1 MSDQR
6 WEDLYHTGPGTL
18 AGAYLRMFWQPV
30 YRGKDLAIG
39 QAVPIR
45 IMSEDFTLYRGST
58 GTPHVVS
65 PRCAH
70 RGTQLSLG
78 WVEGDCIRCFYHG
91 WKYEASGQC
100 VEQPGEEESFATKIR
115 IRTYP
120 TQEYLG
126 LIFAYLGDGQAPAL
140 PRYSDL
146 EEEGIID
153 PVPRQDWPCNYF
165 NRLDNAGDPV
175 HVPFVHRESR
185 RRMGIPESV
194 PSKFTA
200 EESECGIK
208 LSKISPKGVLEV
220 RHFVMPNINHL
231 PGRVRTGGGAAL
243 PDREGWMNPS
253 LQRVSEEDKGGVRVD
268 RLLWRVPIDDE
279 HCASIGTN
287 FIPLTGD
294 AAKEYEENQAS
305 RQPAKGSNDLSDV
318 ELGESVLA
326 GKLRIQDLKLS
337 QHYKLISVEDYAAQ
351 VGQGRIVDHTNYHLG
366 RNDVAVILL
375 RRLWERELK
384 ALAEGRTLKEWKLPR
399 TFRIEPTTNLESTVT
414 ST

>member
-1 MSDQR
+1 MSDER
-6 WEDLYHTGPGTL
+6 WQDLYHTGPGTL
-18 AGAYLRMFWQPV
+18 AGKYLRMFWQPV
-30 YRGKDLAIG
+30 YRAKDLGNG

-45 IMSEDFTLYRGST
+45 IMSEDFTLYRGDG
-58 GTPHVVS
+58 GTPHVVAS
-65 PRCAH
+65 RCAH

-91 WKYEASGQC
+91 WKYESSGQC
-100 VEQPGEEESFATKIR
+100 VEQPGEDESFARKIR

-126 LIFAYLGDGQAPAL
+126 LIFAYLGEAQAPAL
-140 PRYSDL
+140 PRYADF
-146 EEEGIID
+146 EEEGIVD
-153 PVPRQDWPCNYF
+153 SVPRQDWPCNYF

-175 HVPFVHRESR
+175 HVSFVHRESR
-185 RRMGIPESV
+185 RRMGMSEAV

-220 RHFVMPNINHL
+220 RHFLMPNINHL
-231 PGRVRTGGGAAL
+231 PGRVRAGARAKQQSEG
-243 PDREGWMNPS
+243 EGWMNPA
-253 LQRVSEEDKGGVRVD
+253 LQRVSEEDKGGVRID

-279 HCASIGTN
+279 HCASLGTN
-287 FIPLTGD
+287 FIPLTGE
-294 AAKEYEENQAS
+294 AAKEYKEQQES
-305 RQPAKGSNDLSDV
+305 RQQSKSTNDLNDV
-318 ELGESVLA
+318 ELGEAVLA
-326 GKLRIQDLKLS
+326 GRLRIQDLKLD

-375 RRLWERELK
+375 RKLWERELRCV
-384 ALAEGRTLKEWKLPR
+384 AEGGAVKQWTLPR
-399 TFRIEPTTNLESTVT
+399 TLRFEPTLDYASKES
-414 ST
+414 